1 MSLSPAT
8 VTNCLRETAIVQED
22 VSGHS
27 KLSLSCIHRLTPYD
41 PVTTLNAAVDTK
53 TCKPQVWK
61 LQTQQSLL
69 FQHSFLRY
77 NLDGCA
83 IKTLYILSM
92 TDVSTCYLKLHKL
105 SSYILGF
112 FFCSFVSNLDPQSPR
127 SLFL

>member
-1 MSLSPAT
+1 MSHSPAT

-53 TCKPQVWK
+53 TCKPQDWK
-61 LQTQQSLL
+61 LQTQRSLL

-77 NLDGCA
+77 NLDVRA
-83 IKTLYILSM
+83 IEASYVPSM
-92 TDVSTCYLKLHKL
+92 ANASTCYLKLHKL

-112 FFCSFVSNLDPQSPR
+112 FFAP
-127 SLFL
+127 LFLI